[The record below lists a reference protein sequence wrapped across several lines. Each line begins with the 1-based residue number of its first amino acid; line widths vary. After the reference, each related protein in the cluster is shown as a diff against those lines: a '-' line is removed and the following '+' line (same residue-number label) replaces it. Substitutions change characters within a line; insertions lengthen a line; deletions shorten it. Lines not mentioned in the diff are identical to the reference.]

1 MTASPTNN
9 PNPPSNPLGA
19 GQQFVNEVRGFAAD
33 VAKRTW
39 QTAIAIGAIA
49 AILGIVLLAW
59 PQPTL
64 HVVAILFA
72 LYLLIT
78 GVLLVVST
86 FGVLS
91 SSGFWWRLLTFLTGA
106 VSIVLAVVAFRNVV
120 ESLVML
126 AIWIGVGWIFR
137 GIAGLSLYADFPKG
151 APGKVWGIILA
162 IISIAAGAFVVIYP
176 YDSIPSLVLATGIVL
191 IVLGLVEIF
200 HGIQIRSNIN
210 RIRPQV

>member
-1 MTASPTNN
+1 MSTY
-9 PNPPSNPLGA
+9 PNGPVDTGTSIIND
-19 GQQFVNEVRGFAAD
+19 VRGFAAD
-33 VAKRTW
+33 VAKRSW

-78 GVLLVVST
+78 GVLQVVST
-86 FGVLS
+86 FGILQ
-91 SSGFWWRLLTFLTGA
+91 SSGFWWRLLTFLSGA
-106 VSIVLAVVAFRNVV
+106 VSIVLAVVAFRDVV
-120 ESLVML
+120 ESLVLL

-137 GIAGLSLYADFPKG
+137 GVAGLSLYTDFPKG

-210 RIRPQV
+210 RLHPQV

>member
-1 MTASPTNN
+1 MSTQ
-9 PNPPSNPLGA
+9 PNGPAQTGPS
-19 GQQFVNEVRGFAAD
+19 FIDDVRGFAAD
-33 VAKRTW
+33 VAKRSW
-39 QTAIAIGAIA
+39 QAALTAGAVA
-49 AILGIVLLAW
+49 ALLGIVLLAW
-59 PQPTL
+59 PKPTL

-78 GVLLVVST
+78 GVVQVVAT

-91 SSGFWWRLLTFLTGA
+91 SRSFWWRLLTFLSGA

-137 GIAGLSLYADFPKG
+137 GIAGASLYADFPRG
-151 APGKVWGIILA
+151 TPGKVWGIVLA
-162 IISIAAGAFVVIYP
+162 AISIAAGAFVVIYP

-191 IVLGLVEIF
+191 VVLGLVEIF
-200 HGIQIRSNIN
+200 HGLQIRSNIN
-210 RIRPQV
+210 RLRGPQL

>member
-1 MTASPTNN
+1 MSTY
-9 PNPPSNPLGA
+9 PNGPADTGHSIIGD
-19 GQQFVNEVRGFAAD
+19 VRGFAAD
-33 VAKRTW
+33 VAQRTW
-39 QTAIAIGAIA
+39 QSAIAIGAIA

-78 GVLLVVST
+78 GVLQVVAT

-91 SSGFWWRLLTFLTGA
+91 SQSFWWRLLTFLSGA
-106 VSIVLAVVAFRNVV
+106 ISIVLAVVAFRDVV
-120 ESLVML
+120 ESLVLL

-137 GIAGLSLYADFPKG
+137 GIASLSLYNDFPKG
-151 APGKVWGIILA
+151 APGKVWGIILG
-162 IISIAAGAFVVIYP
+162 ILSVVAGAFVVIYP

-191 IVLGLVEIF
+191 IALGLVEIF
-200 HGIQIRSNIN
+200 HGIQIRSTIN